1 MEFEP
6 LQRRTVFHGRAFDV
20 QQVELKLP
28 NNTIAVYDLVSH
40 KNAIT
45 MIPLDDHGNILFV
58 RQYRL
63 GASGYLL
70 ELPAGVL
77 EEEEDPLEGARREIR
92 EETGFAAAEWL
103 KLGEFFM
110 APGYSSELMHV
121 FLARQLYPDP
131 LSPDKDEF
139 IGVEAIPISQA
150 YEMARNGQIRDGKSL
165 SSLFLAQPYLL
176 PESFHA

>member
-1 MEFEP
+1 MKFEP
-6 LQRRTVFHGRAFDV
+6 LRRNIVFHGRAFDV

-45 MIPLDDHGNILFV
+45 IVPLDDNGNILFV

-63 GASGYLL
+63 GASDYLL

-92 EETGFAAAEWL
+92 EETGFAASEWI

-110 APGYSSELMHV
+110 APGYSTELMFV
-121 FLARQLYPDP
+121 FLARQLCHNP
-131 LSPDKDEF
+131 LAPDKDEF
-139 IGVEAIPISQA
+139 IGIEAIPISQA
-150 YEMARNGQIRDGKSL
+150 YEMARSGQIRDGKSL
-165 SSLFLAQPYLL
+165 SSLFLAQSYLL
-176 PESFHA
+176 PG

>member
-1 MEFEP
+1 MDFEP

-20 QQVELKLP
+20 EQVELKLP
-28 NNTIAVYDLVSH
+28 NNTTALYDLVSH

-45 MIPLDDHGNILFV
+45 IVPLDAGGNILFV

-77 EEEEDPLEGARREIR
+77 EEGEDPLEGARREIR
-92 EETGFAAAEWL
+92 EETGFAAGEWIR
-103 KLGEFFM
+103 LGEFYM

-121 FLARQLYPDP
+121 FLARQLCQNP

-139 IGVEAIPISQA
+139 IGVETIPIAQA
-150 YEMARNGQIRDGKSL
+150 YEMARTGQIRDGKSL
-165 SSLFLAQPYLL
+165 SSLFLAQTYLL
-176 PESFHA
+176 P